1 MGDGV
6 ELHGDRWVAVL
17 VTDEVPVSLAGRSDT
32 LSGLRW
38 TTTSGTAPVDTGRFM
53 RHQEFADFVNPPA
66 GSGCEG
72 G

>member
-1 MGDGV
+1 
-6 ELHGDRWVAVL
+6 
-17 VTDEVPVSLAGRSDT
+17 VPVSLAGRSDT